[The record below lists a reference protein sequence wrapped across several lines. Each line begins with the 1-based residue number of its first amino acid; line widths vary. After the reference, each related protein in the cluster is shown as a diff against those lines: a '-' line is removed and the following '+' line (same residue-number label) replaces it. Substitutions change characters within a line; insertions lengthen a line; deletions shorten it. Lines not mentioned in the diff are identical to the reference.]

1 MQGTEPVWDFWNPKV
16 PTAAD
21 VVPLLLAIGND
32 ELGMDQYLLI
42 NTIFRGMNI
51 HKSQLFWC
59 ELQGYYWFWHTNWAR
74 TKSTPFTSGIHGSMR
89 CACPHHCFF
98 FFSPVFDGQWLG
110 KMMIH
115 WYPLDFWVIFRQNQ
129 VSHWIQ
135 IGWSRLD
142 EEKGS
147 QPVFYAYPLGDDM
160 KGILNCNIRW
170 FGNRCQQCLMFV
182 FFNLSWVSW
191 RRTSSTKNPLRLHKS
206 SLSSR

>member
-1 MQGTEPVWDFWNPKV
+1 MNYRGTIGFDTPTEPGQRAHLSLRGSMGQWGAPV
-16 PTAAD
+16 PTI
-21 VVPLLLAIGND
+21 V
-32 ELGMDQYLLI
+32 
-42 NTIFRGMNI
+42 
-51 HKSQLFWC
+51 
-59 ELQGYYWFWHTNWAR
+59 
-74 TKSTPFTSGIHGSMR
+74 
-89 CACPHHCFF
+89 F

-206 SLSSR
+206 SSSSR